1 MVIIIFCDWSFRQ
14 ALLAWLYAYCC
25 APACNTEFYFR
36 KLMSLSQITQ
46 THVTRAYFSLV
57 QNVVE
62 LYVVPGLSQLVRP
75 WHWILF
81 LAHYMSDSGFL
92 FRMLAGLCLLVQG
105 AIYCHRLGFEES
117 SILFGEDLYKVL
129 IKTIQYQCG
138 KRILLLHASAITIT
152 ITITMTTSKEQ
163 LKQKAEAESK
173 RQRRKRKKQKSRW
186 KQ

>member
-1 MVIIIFCDWSFRQ
+1 MPIQ
-14 ALLAWLYAYCC
+14 NAWA
-25 APACNTEFYFR
+25 
-36 KLMSLSQITQ
+36 
-46 THVTRAYFSLV
+46 
-57 QNVVE
+57 
-62 LYVVPGLSQLVRP
+62 
-75 WHWILF
+75 
-81 LAHYMSDSGFL
+81 
-92 FRMLAGLCLLVQG
+92 AGLCLLVPG
-105 AIYCHRLGFEES
+105 AMYCHRLGFEES